1 MTVNSTGS
9 QAEQPVHGAPGARS
23 PVVEVTGLSHRFGAT
38 RALDGVTFDVE
49 DGEIFGLLG
58 PNGAGKTTTMRVLLT
73 LLPVQAG
80 NARIAGVDVAARR
93 GEVRPLV
100 GWVPQDRAIDPLLT
114 GRENLRFVAGLHHL
128 TRAAA
133 RQRADDLLDLVGL
146 RAVGDRLVQELSGGM
161 RRRLEL
167 AMGLVHRPRVLFLD
181 EPSVGLDVRARRR
194 VWDHIRHV
202 CAMGTTVVLTT
213 HYLDEADALCD
224 RVAIIHHG
232 RIRAIASPAELKRR
246 HARTRV
252 HLRVEQDP
260 EGIAGAVARS
270 VDPASVVR
278 TGSVVVVESEEV
290 TSVAASVAAYCT
302 ERGLSHPELWTER
315 PSLDDVFLAV
325 SGDAGDDLEAAREVG
340 A

>member
-1 MTVNSTGS
+1 M
-9 QAEQPVHGAPGARS
+9 
-23 PVVEVTGLSHRFGAT
+23 VEVTGLSHRFGAT

-73 LLPVQAG
+73 LLPVQSG
-80 NARIAGVDVAARR
+80 TARISGVDVATRS
-93 GEVRPLV
+93 GEVRQLV

-133 RQRADDLLDLVGL
+133 RQRADQLLDLVGL
-146 RAVGDRLVQELSGGM
+146 CGVGDRLVQELSAGM
-161 RRRLEL
+161 RRRIEL

-194 VWDHIRHV
+194 VWDHIRQV
-202 CAMGTTVVLTT
+202 RAMGTTVVLTT
-213 HYLDEADALCD
+213 HYLDEADAMCD

-232 RIRAIASPAELKRR
+232 RIRAIAPPAELKRR

-252 HLRVEQDP
+252 HLRVERDP
-260 EGIAGAVARS
+260 EGIASVIARS
-270 VDPASVVR
+270 LATSSVVQ
-278 TGSVVVVESEEV
+278 TGSVVVVESEDV
-290 TSVAASVAAYCT
+290 TSVAASVAAYCI
-302 ERGLSHPELWTER
+302 ERGLPHPEVWTER

-325 SGDAGDDLEAAREVG
+325 SGDTGFDLEAAHEVG
-340 A
+340 S